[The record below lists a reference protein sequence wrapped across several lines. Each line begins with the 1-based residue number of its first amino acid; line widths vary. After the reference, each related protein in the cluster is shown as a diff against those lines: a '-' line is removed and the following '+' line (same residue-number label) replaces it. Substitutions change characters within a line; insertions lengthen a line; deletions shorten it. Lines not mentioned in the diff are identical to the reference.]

1 MHRRYTDFCTALHN
15 SASAGRESAARTTAA
30 GVLVQSS
37 PQGDELDP
45 PAIKVSG
52 PTGVA
57 ALPQTVSDRIKI
69 ARTLCIFFMT
79 FVHVQA
85 GIAENVYAREAGF
98 FDIVYFIL
106 TGC

>member
-1 MHRRYTDFCTALHN
+1 MTLQR
-15 SASAGRESAARTTAA
+15 S
-30 GVLVQSS
+30 
-37 PQGDELDP
+37 
-45 PAIKVSG
+45 KVSG